1 MAFTGLEPQIFNC
14 CHWLCWLLHAHQAFG
29 MMVCVQLVAASK
41 RLATLS
47 QSISL
52 SQKVVM

>member
-1 MAFTGLEPQIFNC
+1 MALTGLESQVFNC
-14 CHWLCWLLHAHQAFG
+14 CGWLCWPPHARQAVS
-29 MMVCVQLVAASK
+29 MMLCAQLVAASK

-47 QSISL
+47 QLISL